1 MQVSDH
7 KRLELLIK
15 YYGEGKLD
23 ALYSMSLHIRQWIRT
38 SDELEYP
45 AKDKIEWLDHFKNR
59 YTNPKQYLR
68 RLFLFHKLRK
78 NWRDDSPSRTKTD
91 NRTYE
96 VRGELIRFLYN
107 SF

>member
-1 MQVSDH
+1 MKSKEYQRFEGLMS
-7 KRLELLIK
+7 
-15 YYGEGKLD
+15 YYGEDKVD
-23 ALYSMSLHIRQWIRT
+23 SCYSMSLHIRQWLRT

-45 AKDKIEWLDHFKNR
+45 TNDKIEWLHHIKNR
-59 YTNPKQYLR
+59 YTNPKRYLR

-78 NWRDDSPSRTKTD
+78 NWRADSPSRTQAD
-91 NRTYE
+91 NRVYE